1 MQNTG
6 FLEIKVNGKKG
17 NKPLSPDNYDI
28 RELMEIIGNVENLLF
43 PLDKRDRPAIT
54 YEMREGSVRH
64 LFKTSLQYIIGF
76 NAVLGEIERTNK
88 IDFLDLNTAT
98 AIEAFQEVAVKYDY
112 SLVVGTSLEQS
123 NKLNINKETQFKRS
137 EAIWADAEFYFY
149 GKVTNAGGKDRANM
163 HLWTE
168 ELGTIRIQ
176 TPISFLKQYESNLL
190 YKSFG
195 VRAIG
200 RQNSQTGEID
210 LSSLKF
216 IELSG
221 YDPKFDESYLNDL
234 IAKAEKSWSNIP
246 EKESWLREI
255 RGGYE

>member
-17 NKPLSPDNYDI
+17 NIPISPDNYDI

-43 PLDKRDRPAIT
+43 PLDKKDRPAIT
-54 YEMREGSVRH
+54 YEMQEGSVRH
-64 LFKTSLQYIIGF
+64 LFRTSLQYIIGF
-76 NAVLGEIERTNK
+76 NAVLGEIERTNNL
-88 IDFLDLNTAT
+88 DFLDLNTAK
-98 AIEAFQEVAVKYDY
+98 AFEVFQELAVKYDY
-112 SLVVGTSLEQS
+112 LLEVGTSLEKS
-123 NKLNINKETQFKRS
+123 HKLNINKGTQFKRS

-163 HLWTE
+163 HLLTE
-168 ELGTIRIQ
+168 ELGTIRIG

-195 VRAIG
+195 VRAMG

-221 YDPKFDESYLNDL
+221 YDPKYDESYLDGL
-234 IAKAEKSWSNIP
+234 IAKAENTWSSIP
-246 EKESWLREI
+246 DKESWLREI